1 MKNTAILLFVFMSS
15 IVYAQNKTAD
25 DFNLSKT
32 RLAVQGYDVVSY
44 FNDEPKEGDKAIQS
58 TVEGVHYYFSSQKN
72 KAFYNFIR
80 SRIVVL
86 FGSCNSSS
94 CIERIGHSSF
104 SRGSFW
110 CSLFYFAIPRRFGY
124 KLIFILIASLSVI
137 IQVSPVFFC
146 WPSFSLLTVVVLS

>member
-72 KAFYNFIR
+72 TA
-80 SRIVVL
+80 L
-86 FGSCNSSS
+86 FDKNLNRYIPKYGGWCAYAM
-94 CIERIGHSSF
+94 
-104 SRGSFW
+104 SRGDTVSINPEAYLIQDD
-110 CSLFYFAIPRRFGY
+110 SLYLFYKTRFTNTITKWKKTPKDY
-124 KLIFILIASLSVI
+124 QKKADTHWN
-137 IQVSPVFFC
+137 Q
-146 WPSFSLLTVVVLS
+146 

>member
-1 MKNTAILLFVFMSS
+1 MCS

-25 DFNLSKT
+25 DFNLSKN

-94 CIERIGHSSF
+94 GIDQNWIERIGHSSF

-124 KLIFILIASLSVI
+124 KLIFILIASFCVI
-137 IQVSPVFFC
+137 IQVSPVFFSRS
-146 WPSFSLLTVVVLS
+146 SFSLLTVVVLS